1 MVKKNI
7 KNWDNKTWLSSK
19 NYIQSFNNFLLKQ
32 TKLKRNSQILD
43 IGCGRGKIVGSLSTR
58 LKLKNK
64 PIGID
69 IEKHIDRDKRIK
81 FKKIDA
87 ISHLKQNKKKFDLIL
102 IKQTIHFLNFK
113 EIKRLISLCYS
124 RLNYDGKLFIL
135 TLETLRNEIPTFSL
149 MKKKL
154 RESLKRDNKI
164 IRFISQEYPRIKKRR
179 FSFRVKIS
187 KNKYKKMIKNKYIS
201 TLLGFSAQEITKG
214 ISEIHANY
222 KKILNFNDKLICL
235 ILKK

>member
-58 LKLKNK
+58 LKLINK

-87 ISHLKQNKKKFDLIL
+87 INHLKQSKKKFDLIL

-154 RESLKRDNKI
+154 RESLKRDKKI

-187 KNKYKKMIKNKYIS
+187 KIKYKKMIKNKYIS
-201 TLLGFSAQEITKG
+201 TLLSFSAQENTKG
-214 ISEIHANY
+214 IDEINSNY
-222 KKILNFNDKLICL
+222 KKLLNFNDKLICL

>member
-1 MVKKNI
+1 MPL
-7 KNWDNKTWLSSK
+7 KNWDNKTWLSSTA
-19 NYIQSFNNFLLKQ
+19 YIKSFNNFLLKQ
-32 TKLKRNSQILD
+32 TKLKRNSKILD

-154 RESLKRDNKI
+154 RESLKRDKKI

-179 FSFRVKIS
+179 FSFRVKMS
-187 KNKYKKMIKNKYIS
+187 KNKYKKMIKNRYIS
-201 TLLGFSAQEITKG
+201 TLLNFNIQEITKG
-214 ISEIHANY
+214 IDEIQSNY
-222 KKILNFNDKLICL
+222 KKFLNFNDKLICL
-235 ILKK
+235 ILDK